1 MTTVDLNDCFSVV
14 NSIAFSIYSLVWKGF
29 VLYYFN
35 SCRKTPPKTNR
46 VNQCQ

>member
-29 VLYYFN
+29 VLFQLLQE
-35 SCRKTPPKTNR
+35 KPPKNK
-46 VNQCQ
+46 QG